1 MRISVIREGNVGH
14 KCNLMPNDAMMSI
27 DVFQDHRGSNDLN
40 RYAELF
46 IEFPYKRIPPT
57 LPKLQPPAKM
67 SDAFDAS
74 IVILNF
80 TGQQETVPPHEAE
93 RFDFNSL

>member
-1 MRISVIREGNVGH
+1 
-14 KCNLMPNDAMMSI
+14 MPNDTMMGI
-27 DVFQDHRGSNDLN
+27 DAFQDHRGSNDLN
-40 RYAELF
+40 RYAEFF
-46 IEFPYKRIPPT
+46 IELPYQGIPPT
-57 LPKLQPPAKM
+57 LPKLQPPAKR

-80 TGQQETVPPHEAE
+80 TGQEETVPPGEAE